1 MCFFHVAIHALSY
14 LRIWISLC
22 VLSIYWWLRRVKC
35 FWREWRFFY
44 RGSTQI
50 VGRIESKYKNRIYPP
65 RAHMKLAHLAKVT
78 NLAEF
83 EINILLPHA
92 AFSQFIKQSSVCV
105 LLSWNHK
112 FIAHSLSV
120 DIYVCW
126 LSVLNC
132 EPEIYFWHLFD
143 LQIRAL
149 LSIWFDSHFTHLAL
163 YSHFS
168 ALLAETNLIVCLQ
181 AS

>member
-1 MCFFHVAIHALSY
+1 VCFFTWRYTHLAI
-14 LRIWISLC
+14 C
-22 VLSIYWWLRRVKC
+22 VFVYHCVFCQYIGDCVVSIV
-35 FWREWRFFY
+35 FDMNGAFFY

-112 FIAHSLSV
+112 FIAHSLSELTFM
-120 DIYVCW
+120 CGW

-132 EPEIYFWHLFD
+132 EPHIY
-143 LQIRAL
+143 
-149 LSIWFDSHFTHLAL
+149 LAL
-163 YSHFS
+163 VWF
-168 ALLAETNLIVCLQ
+168 AN
-181 AS
+181 